1 MRRAVA
7 GPPNRA
13 IRFMVV
19 PSLLGWAAV
28 ICQCGVV
35 VLSADRG
42 GDWSPHWFGGP
53 GPDREALADLAAIEG
68 GFPPP
73 PVGGQNDDDPG
84 GLWVPIISQ
93 HWLRGPTIDGWRHP
107 GTSAVAIYRH
117 LVADIRERAADDRGW
132 GLFLLR
138 ATGPHP
144 IADGSLADMVVL
156 GEDVALWA

>member
-1 MRRAVA
+1 MTIPA
-7 GPPNRA
+7 G
-13 IRFMVV
+13 V
-19 PSLLGWAAV
+19 
-28 ICQCGVV
+28 
-35 VLSADRG
+35 
-42 GDWSPHWFGGP
+42 
-53 GPDREALADLAAIEG
+53 
-68 GFPPP
+68 GFQSSRNIGSR
-73 PVGGQNDDDPG
+73 VKRLTG
-84 GLWVPIISQ
+84 I
-93 HWLRGPTIDGWRHP
+93 RHP